1 MRDGGQGRA
10 PLSSSDTFITVA
22 PITVPMST
30 GERVTLQRAAEE
42 DAHWLAE
49 VCSRAYAGRI
59 ERGAYIPGGLSRVDS
74 PRSHLKFMEY
84 FDYYRVTLDDF
95 TAGGLMVATRG
106 PTIVEVVNVYV
117 DPDQQRKGVA
127 SAALRQAEGLYPDA
141 GLWVLGVPDGDEAA
155 ESFVS
160 KAGYVR
166 VGQVTE
172 DDGTLLGWYHEADAP
187 LSLSPVGS
195 LREGMKYVHVEGVIL
210 EKAHARA
217 VRGRR
222 PGESLSVTEAGLGDE
237 SGRMVLTL
245 WNQQIKMIQVGD
257 RVRVENGF
265 VGGYRGITQLSAG
278 KTGRIVKLDT
288 Y

>member
-1 MRDGGQGRA
+1 
-10 PLSSSDTFITVA
+10 
-22 PITVPMST
+22 MST
-30 GERVTLQRAAEE
+30 GERVTLQRATEE

-49 VCSRAYAGRI
+49 ICSRAYAGQM

-95 TAGGLMVATRG
+95 TVGGLMVATRG
-106 PTIVEVVNVYV
+106 PVMVEVVNVYV
-117 DPDQQRKGVA
+117 DPDHWRKGVA
-127 SAALRQAEGLYPDA
+127 SAALRQAEGLYTDA
-141 GLWVLGVPDGDEAA
+141 GLWALGVPDGDEAA
-155 ESFVS
+155 TPLVEGV
-160 KAGYVR
+160 GYVR
-166 VGQVTE
+166 VGQVAE
-172 DDGTLLGWYHEADAP
+172 NDGSTLSWYHKTGAP
-187 LSLSPVGS
+187 LTLSSVGS
-195 LREGMKYVHVEGVIL
+195 LKEGMKNVLVEGVIL

-237 SGRMVLTL
+237 SGRVVLTL

-278 KTGRIVKLDT
+278 KTGRIVKLDADRT
-288 Y
+288 G